1 MEENLVKKEIGYKD
15 IFKEKQYMK
24 DLIAN
29 LISRFGDS
37 IDMVAYAWLVYE
49 VTGSTATIAMIYA
62 VNSLPSLLF
71 GLISGAIVSYFPK
84 KLVMFIADIG
94 RGIIVFFIVILYL
107 SGILVAWHLFVTTF
121 LISTLEAFRGPA
133 STSQLVTLLPKEKI
147 PFAMGL
153 NNSFSRFAEL
163 AGLGIVGFLIA
174 TIGIAGVIII
184 DAITFFICGFIILTI
199 KNKDD
204 IIKKEKITSKGVF
217 LDFKDGF
224 KYFKSHRII
233 LYITIMS
240 SIIML
245 CAIPINSMMAPY
257 VEEVLNSGP
266 EMISLMSIG
275 FSLSM
280 LVGGIV
286 VPKLMTKIR
295 KINILT
301 VGGIFIGV
309 GYFGLGLL
317 KGAAGFVMPI
327 ILLILVCTIGFGTV
341 GLNMITSVV
350 FTQKT
355 EKEYM
360 ARVSSL
366 YTCFALCTTPVGAV
380 MISGLCLFM
389 SIPQLFFFFS
399 LSLLFLFIVVRFNK
413 VFKEELE

>member
-1 MEENLVKKEIGYKD
+1 MGDNLVKKEIGYKD
-15 IFKEKQYMK
+15 LFKEKEYMK

-29 LISRFGDS
+29 LVSRFGDS
-37 IDMVAYAWLVYE
+37 IDMIAYAWLVYE
-49 VTGSTATIAMIYA
+49 ITGSTATIAMIYA

-84 KLVMFIADIG
+84 KVVIFISDIG
-94 RGIIVFFIVILYL
+94 RGVVVFFIAILYV
-107 SGILVAWHLFVTTF
+107 SGNLVTWHLFITTF
-121 LISTLEAFRGPA
+121 LISTLEAFRNPA
-133 STSQLVTLLPKEKI
+133 STSQMVTLLPAEKI

-153 NNSFSRFAEL
+153 KTSFSRFAEL

-174 TIGIAGVIII
+174 NIGIVGVAMI
-184 DAITFFICGFIILTI
+184 DVISFFICGSIILTI

-204 IIKKEKITSKGVF
+204 IIKKEKITTKAVL

-224 KYFKSHRII
+224 KYFKSHKII

-240 SIIML
+240 ALIML

-280 LVGGIV
+280 LIGGII
-286 VPKLMTKIR
+286 VPKLMMKI
-295 KINILT
+295 KKLNILT
-301 VGGIFIGV
+301 IGGVFIGV

-317 KGAAGFVMPI
+317 KGITGFVMPI
-327 ILLILVCTIGFGTV
+327 ILLVLVSTIGMGTV

-366 YTCFALCTTPVGAV
+366 FSCFALCTTPIGSVI
-380 MISGLCLFM
+380 ISGLCLFM
-389 SIPQLFFFFS
+389 TIPQLFFFFS
-399 LSLLFLFIVVRFNK
+399 IALIFLFIGIRFNK